1 MSTLLSAQSLHV
13 DTAFGP
19 LFNDLS
25 FTLKKG
31 DRIGL
36 IGYNGCGKS
45 TLLQVLDGTITPNS
59 GSVSRANHCLLA
71 RVEQHLPDALLS
83 QPLLQVVLE
92 KLAPGERD
100 SLRWQAE
107 RLLAE
112 MGFTVQ
118 QTQQQA
124 ATLSG
129 GQHTRLL
136 LARAL
141 IQQPD
146 LLLLD
151 EPGNHLDLPTLLWLE
166 SFLQTWQGSF
176 VVVSHDNLL
185 LDAVTNTSWILR
197 DKTLHA
203 FSLPCSAARRALE
216 EQDASDALRHKAEQK
231 EIDRVAASAKRLAI
245 WGRVYDNEDLARKA
259 KQMERQVSRL
269 KDSQTELTAGTPWRL
284 EVHGDAVRADRLLEM
299 ENLPVP
305 PAPGLPALFTTGVA
319 RLQSGDRVAIMGRN
333 GGGKSS
339 LLRLLWRQMQQ
350 PASEAG
356 LRLHPRLHAGYY
368 DQTLHQLAD
377 EASLLEA
384 LEPFEPSPETRKRAL
399 ISAGFGWARHGQKVS
414 TLSGGERSRLLFVG
428 LSLASYSLLLL
439 DEPTNHL
446 DMEGKEAL
454 AATLR
459 EYPGGLLLVSHDRQ
473 LISQSCNRFWLID
486 EDGLSEWHDVD
497 EVYTR
502 LRGSERLQSPATQTP
517 PQATTVD
524 DLQEDLLERLVMLEQ
539 LLADDL
545 QRKPKHQ
552 KPQLQAQWRQE
563 IEEINIQ
570 LS

>member
-45 TLLQVLDGTITPNS
+45 TLLQVLDGTLTPNS

-368 DQTLHQLAD
+368 DQTLHQLAN
-377 EASLLEA
+377 ESSLLEA

-497 EVYTR
+497 EVYPR
-502 LRGSERLQSPATQTP
+502 LRGNERLQSPATQTP

-524 DLQEDLLERLVMLEQ
+524 DLQEGLLERLVMLEQ

>member
-45 TLLQVLDGTITPNS
+45 TLLQVLDGTLTPNS

-100 SLRWQAE
+100 LLRWQAE

-197 DKTLHA
+197 DNTLHA
-203 FSLPCSAARRALE
+203 FSLPCSAARQALQ

-259 KQMERQVSRL
+259 KQMEKQVSRL

-305 PAPGLPALFTTGVA
+305 PAPGLPALFTTGLA

-356 LRLHPRLHAGYY
+356 LRLHPRLHPGYY

-486 EDGLSEWHDVD
+486 ENGLSEWHDVD
-497 EVYTR
+497 EVYAR
-502 LRGSERLQSPATQTP
+502 LRGNERLQSPATQTP
-517 PQATTVD
+517 PQSPPVD

-552 KPQLQAQWRQE
+552 KPQLQALWRQE
-563 IEEINIQ
+563 IEEINTH

>member
-45 TLLQVLDGTITPNS
+45 TLLQVLDGTLTPNS
-59 GSVSRANHCLLA
+59 GSVSQANHCLLA

-497 EVYTR
+497 EVYAR
-502 LRGSERLQSPATQTP
+502 LRGNERLQSPATQTP

>member
-25 FTLKKG
+25 STLKKG

-45 TLLQVLDGTITPNS
+45 TLLQVLDGTLTPNS

-141 IQQPD
+141 IQRPD

-197 DKTLHA
+197 DNTLHA
-203 FSLPCSAARRALE
+203 FSLPCSAARQALQ

-259 KQMERQVSRL
+259 KQMEKQVSRL

-305 PAPGLPALFTTGVA
+305 PAPGLPALFTTGLA

-356 LRLHPRLHAGYY
+356 LRLHPRLHPGYY

-486 EDGLSEWHDVD
+486 ENGLSEWHDVD
-497 EVYTR
+497 EVYAR
-502 LRGSERLQSPATQTP
+502 LRGNERLQSPATQTP
-517 PQATTVD
+517 PQSPPVD

-552 KPQLQAQWRQE
+552 KPQLQALWRQE
-563 IEEINIQ
+563 IEEINTH

>member
-45 TLLQVLDGTITPNS
+45 TLLQVLDGTLTPNS

-197 DKTLHA
+197 DNTLHA
-203 FSLPCSAARRALE
+203 FSLPCSAARQALQ

-259 KQMERQVSRL
+259 KQMEKQVSRL

-305 PAPGLPALFTTGVA
+305 PAPGLPALFTTGLA

-356 LRLHPRLHAGYY
+356 LRLHPRLHPGYY

-486 EDGLSEWHDVD
+486 ENGLSEWHDVD
-497 EVYTR
+497 EVYAR
-502 LRGSERLQSPATQTP
+502 LRGNERLQSPATQTP
-517 PQATTVD
+517 PQSPPVD

-552 KPQLQAQWRQE
+552 KLQLQALWRQE
-563 IEEINIQ
+563 IEEINTH

>member
-45 TLLQVLDGTITPNS
+45 TLLQVLDGTLTPNS

-497 EVYTR
+497 EVYPR
-502 LRGSERLQSPATQTP
+502 LRGNERLQSPATQTP

-524 DLQEDLLERLVMLEQ
+524 DLQEGLLERLVMLEQ

>member
-45 TLLQVLDGTITPNS
+45 TLLQVLDGTLTPNS
-59 GSVSRANHCLLA
+59 GCVSRANHCLLA
-71 RVEQHLPDALLS
+71 RVEQHLPDALIS

-197 DKTLHA
+197 DNTLHA
-203 FSLPCSAARRALE
+203 FSLPCSAARQALQ

-259 KQMERQVSRL
+259 KQMEKQVSRL

-305 PAPGLPALFTTGVA
+305 PAPGLPALFTTGLA

-356 LRLHPRLHAGYY
+356 LRLHPRLHPGYY

-497 EVYTR
+497 EVYAR
-502 LRGSERLQSPATQTP
+502 LRGNERLQSPATQTP
-517 PQATTVD
+517 PQSPPVD

-552 KPQLQAQWRQE
+552 KPQLQALWRQE
-563 IEEINIQ
+563 IEEINTH

>member
-1 MSTLLSAQSLHV
+1 MSTFLSAQSLHV

-45 TLLQVLDGTITPNS
+45 TLLQVLDGTLTPNS

-100 SLRWQAE
+100 SLCWQAE

-377 EASLLEA
+377 ESSLLEA

-502 LRGSERLQSPATQTP
+502 LRGNERLHSPATQTP

>member
-45 TLLQVLDGTITPNS
+45 TLLQVLDGTLTPNS

-377 EASLLEA
+377 ESSLLEA

-502 LRGSERLQSPATQTP
+502 LRGNERLQSPATQTP

>member
-45 TLLQVLDGTITPNS
+45 TLLQVLDGTLTPNS

-197 DKTLHA
+197 DNTLHA
-203 FSLPCSAARRALE
+203 FSLPCSAARQALQ

-259 KQMERQVSRL
+259 KQMEKQVSRL

-305 PAPGLPALFTTGVA
+305 PAPGLPALFTTGLA

-356 LRLHPRLHAGYY
+356 LRLHPRLHPGYY

-486 EDGLSEWHDVD
+486 ENGLSEWHDVD
-497 EVYTR
+497 EVSAR
-502 LRGSERLQSPATQTP
+502 LRGNERLQSPATQTP
-517 PQATTVD
+517 PQSPPVD

-552 KPQLQAQWRQE
+552 KPQLQALWRQE
-563 IEEINIQ
+563 IEEINTH

>member
-45 TLLQVLDGTITPNS
+45 TLLQVLDGTLTPNS

-197 DKTLHA
+197 DKTLHV

-377 EASLLEA
+377 ESSLLEA

-502 LRGSERLQSPATQTP
+502 LRGNERLQSPATQTP

>member
-45 TLLQVLDGTITPNS
+45 TLLQVLDGTLTPNS

-197 DKTLHA
+197 DNTLHA
-203 FSLPCSAARRALE
+203 FSLPCSAARQALQ

-259 KQMERQVSRL
+259 KQMEKQVSRL

-305 PAPGLPALFTTGVA
+305 PAPGLPALFTTGLA

-356 LRLHPRLHAGYY
+356 LRLHPRLHPGYY

-473 LISQSCNRFWLID
+473 LISQSCNRFWLMD
-486 EDGLSEWHDVD
+486 ENGLSEWHDVD
-497 EVYTR
+497 EVYAR
-502 LRGSERLQSPATQTP
+502 LRGNERLQIPATQTP
-517 PQATTVD
+517 PQAPPVD

-552 KPQLQAQWRQE
+552 KPQLQALWRQE
-563 IEEINIQ
+563 IEEIKTH

>member
-45 TLLQVLDGTITPNS
+45 TLLQVLDGTLTPNS
-59 GSVSRANHCLLA
+59 GSVSRSNHCLLA

-197 DKTLHA
+197 DNTLHA
-203 FSLPCSAARRALE
+203 FSLPCSAARQALQ

-259 KQMERQVSRL
+259 KQMEKQVSRL

-305 PAPGLPALFTTGVA
+305 PAPGLPALFTTGLA

-356 LRLHPRLHAGYY
+356 LRLHPRLHPGYY

-486 EDGLSEWHDVD
+486 ENGLSEWHDVD
-497 EVYTR
+497 EVYAR
-502 LRGSERLQSPATQTP
+502 LRGNERLQSPATQTP
-517 PQATTVD
+517 PQSPPVD

-552 KPQLQAQWRQE
+552 KPQLQALWRQE
-563 IEEINIQ
+563 IEEINTH